1 MDVLN
6 ITGYQRRTPHVVAEC
21 KGFFAKEQL
30 ELNFHRTTFAPD
42 HNRGMAEGRWDF
54 TLSSADTMI
63 ARTTTDGVD
72 VHAGGRRA
80 KRVFDRTAGR
90 VFD

>member
-6 ITGYQRRTPHVVAEC
+6 VTGYQRRTPHVVAEC

-42 HNRGMAEGRWDF
+42 HNRGMHPICK
-54 TLSSADTMI
+54 MP
-63 ARTTTDGVD
+63 
-72 VHAGGRRA
+72 
-80 KRVFDRTAGR
+80 TALR
-90 VFD
+90 SRCSR